1 MHGRVVFLLEEP
13 SMKALLL
20 ALLPRMF
27 PDWHEQEHFLCIAH
41 QGKSDLDKSI
51 PKKLSAWQF
60 PHDRFVILRDN
71 DNADCLALKARLQQL
86 CDTALRH
93 DVLIRLVCQELEG
106 WYLGDLQA
114 LSAAYANPKINSPK
128 NVKKFADPDL
138 WQKPSI
144 EVSRMVPEFQK
155 TSGAR
160 LMGALLDLDGRNNS
174 ASFSFFLSGLH
185 RLTAE
190 MAG

>member
-1 MHGRVVFLLEEP
+1 MLGRVIFLVEEP
-13 SMKALLL
+13 SMKALLQ
-20 ALLPRMF
+20 ALLPRIF
-27 PDWHEQEHFLCIAH
+27 PAWREQEHFLCIAH

-51 PKKLSAWQF
+51 SRKLAAWQY

-71 DNADCLALKARLQQL
+71 DNADCVALKTRLKQL
-86 CDTALRH
+86 CDNSSRS

-114 LSAAYANPKINSPK
+114 LATAYASPKINTPK
-128 NVKKFADPDL
+128 YIKKYTEPDQ
-138 WQKPSI
+138 WQKPSE
-144 EVSRMVPEFQK
+144 EVARLIPQFQK

-160 LMGALLDLDGRNNS
+160 LMGANLNLDGKNKS
-174 ASFSFFLSGLH
+174 PSYGFFLSGLQ

-190 MAG
+190 MAS